1 MGSPTGIGTGDA
13 AGRFANPETYAEY
26 GWEWTV
32 GRVLQAAIGQSETAV
47 TPLQMAVVASTIANK
62 GVRYQPHLVDSLW
75 DYNLTE
81 KIKDIEPTVA
91 ETIPIQHDDVYTYI
105 QQGMIAASVT
115 NMPDKYSLADLGYDV
130 AIKTGTPQAGGGR
143 VQDSFFIGY
152 APADN
157 PKIAFACVVEGAEYS
172 KYMIRDVLKA
182 YERMEARLKT
192 NMEKNTTSNP

>member
-1 MGSPTGIGTGDA
+1 
-13 AGRFANPETYAEY
+13 
-26 GWEWTV
+26 
-32 GRVLQAAIGQSETAV
+32 
-47 TPLQMAVVASTIANK
+47 
-62 GVRYQPHLVDSLW
+62 
-75 DYNLTE
+75 
-81 KIKDIEPTVA
+81 
-91 ETIPIQHDDVYTYI
+91 
-105 QQGMIAASVT
+105 MIAASVT

-182 YERMEARLKT
+182 YEKMETRQKAIWKKIPHQT
-192 NMEKNTTSNP
+192 PKF

>member
-1 MGSPTGIGTGDA
+1 
-13 AGRFANPETYAEY
+13 
-26 GWEWTV
+26 
-32 GRVLQAAIGQSETAV
+32 
-47 TPLQMAVVASTIANK
+47 MAVVASTIANK
-62 GVRYQPHLVDSLW
+62 GIRYQPHLVDSLW

-182 YERMEARLKT
+182 YEKMETRQKT